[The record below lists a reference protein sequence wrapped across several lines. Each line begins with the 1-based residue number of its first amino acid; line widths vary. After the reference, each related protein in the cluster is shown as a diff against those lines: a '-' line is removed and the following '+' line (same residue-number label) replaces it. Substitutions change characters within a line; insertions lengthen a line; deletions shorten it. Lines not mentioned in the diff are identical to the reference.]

1 MDTLYIGD
9 IPKEYCYAVFSN
21 NYVDL
26 YNTNNF
32 VIDRTYPYFRIYL
45 TYDEFLYSQG
55 TSTPSRY
62 NSIVTTQINVSNDII
77 YRRDFDKIC
86 SVTFII
92 CFGIVLIFNIV
103 TSVFKKGGLLGG
115 LL

>member
-9 IPKEYCYAVFSN
+9 IPNDYCYAVFN
-21 NYVDL
+21 NGYVDL

-32 VIDRTYPYFRIYL
+32 ISGRTYPYFRVYL
-45 TYDEFLYSQG
+45 TYNEFLYSKG
-55 TSTPSRY
+55 T
-62 NSIVTTQINVSNDII
+62 TTISNYSNLTTTKIDVSQDMI

-86 SVTFII
+86 STTFII
-92 CFGIVLIFNIV
+92 CFGIILIFNII
-103 TSVFKKGGLLGG
+103 TSMFKKGGLLGG

>member
-9 IPKEYCYAVFSN
+9 IPKEYCYAVFN
-21 NYVDL
+21 NGYVDL

-32 VIDRTYPYFRIYL
+32 ISGRTYPFFRVYL
-45 TYDEFLYSQG
+45 TYDEFLYSKG
-55 TSTPSRY
+55 NTSISTYTNLS
-62 NSIVTTQINVSNDII
+62 TTRINVSEDMK

-86 SVTFII
+86 TVTFII
-92 CFGIVLIFNIV
+92 CLSVVLIFNIV
-103 TSVFKKGGLLGG
+103 TSMFKKGGLLGG

>member
-1 MDTLYIGD
+1 MDTIYIGD
-9 IPKEYCYAVFSN
+9 IPEEYCYAVFN
-21 NYVDL
+21 NGYVDL

-32 VIDRTYPYFRIYL
+32 ISGRTYPFYRVYL
-45 TYDEFLYSQG
+45 TYDEFLYSRG
-55 TSTPSRY
+55 NTNISNY
-62 NSIVTTQINVSNDII
+62 NNLYTTKISVSNDMI

-86 SVTFII
+86 STTFII
-92 CFGIVLIFNIV
+92 CFGIVLVFNIV